1 MDMASYVSR
10 MWGQHVPLQII
21 KLRIKTFHVM
31 TSYSQQQ
38 IKFGH
43 QVALQKNVMNICLQ
57 KKVKFL
63 FLSFLQIFPGTI
75 ILSSNRLSDSGR

>member
-1 MDMASYVSR
+1 MDMSSYVSR
-10 MWGQHVPLQII
+10 IGGEHVTLQII

-31 TSYSQQQ
+31 TSYLQQQ

-43 QVALQKNVMNICLQ
+43 HVALKENVMNICLQ